1 VSGWTALAIP
11 PDTGSYHKGDTMK
24 KFLFWTIITL
34 IALPEI
40 IILGPIAGLAVI
52 LAVFITVGAALT
64 VMQGGA

>member
-1 VSGWTALAIP
+1 
-11 PDTGSYHKGDTMK
+11 MK